1 MALSRTGGCSDN
13 SVVLNPMIP
22 TNTYGAHETQ
32 GELGDHAGGHRN
44 TLIRVIVKKS
54 CGLSSEP
61 ELCKLT
67 LSRKE
72 GRGGRGALRGKRG
85 GWGQLGENRRGKGA
99 EGTLMV
105 LLQFLGKRMGDYSDS
120 TIWFFFCHY
129 CGNNIT
135 CSQPHSSG
143 GNMGKIHCKGRSAG
157 STPLVSP

>member
-1 MALSRTGGCSDN
+1 MALSWTEGCSGN

-54 CGLSSEP
+54 CSLSSEP

-72 GRGGRGALRGKRG
+72 GRGGEGSLAGEE
-85 GWGQLGENRRGKGA
+85 GWV
-99 EGTLMV
+99 GTV
-105 LLQFLGKRMGDYSDS
+105 G
-120 TIWFFFCHY
+120 
-129 CGNNIT
+129 
-135 CSQPHSSG
+135 
-143 GNMGKIHCKGRSAG
+143 
-157 STPLVSP
+157 